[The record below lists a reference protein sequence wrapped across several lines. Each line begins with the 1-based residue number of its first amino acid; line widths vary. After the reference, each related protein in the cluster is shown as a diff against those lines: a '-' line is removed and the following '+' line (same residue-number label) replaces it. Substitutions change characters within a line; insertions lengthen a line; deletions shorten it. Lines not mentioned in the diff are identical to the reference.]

1 MEKIKTDLP
10 VIVEGKYD
18 KIKLAS
24 ILDAEIITTDGFG
37 IFKKKEKLSLI
48 KRLSERGVIVLTDSD
63 GAGKLIRAHLSGAVP
78 ADKIY
83 NLYIPK
89 IKGKEKRKK
98 EGSKEGTLGVEGI
111 DAETLRSIFET
122 FLKNHAP
129 ILANLAIGTL
139 KIKKDGQWRTAF
151 AAEGLIEVRPDEVLI
166 FAQSCEWPEDI
177 DEARAEE
184 ERQQAMEKLRQKQ
197 SLIEYHQTQIALS
210 RAMAKLQVKRS
221 YGTKGL

>member
-122 FLKNHAP
+122 FLKNHAIP
-129 ILANLAIGTL
+129 EKSGERL
-139 KIKKDGQWRTAF
+139 KKSDLFELGLSGSEGSSERRDRVAESLGLPSGLTAPAF
-151 AAEGLIEVRPDEVLI
+151 VSAVNVIMTRDEFLRL
-166 FAQSCEWPEDI
+166 FED
-177 DEARAEE
+177 DTR
-184 ERQQAMEKLRQKQ
+184 
-197 SLIEYHQTQIALS
+197 
-210 RAMAKLQVKRS
+210 
-221 YGTKGL
+221 